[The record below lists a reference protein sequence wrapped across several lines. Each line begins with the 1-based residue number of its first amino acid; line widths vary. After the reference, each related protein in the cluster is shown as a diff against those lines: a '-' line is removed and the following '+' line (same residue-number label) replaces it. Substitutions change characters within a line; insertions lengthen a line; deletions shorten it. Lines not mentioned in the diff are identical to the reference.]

1 MKIITKIPLILL
13 VCCFV
18 AAANGASFE
27 VFLKI
32 EGIEGDSTA
41 SNHENEIN
49 VLTFNIGVL
58 NSGTFAGGGSGAGKP
73 KFTDLTVFKFID
85 KASPQLFLASAL
97 GNFIP
102 SATLVV
108 RKSGPNP
115 FPIYRLV
122 LDNVLITS
130 VNNSGTTDQ
139 NGNLVEQITL
149 NYSRISWTF
158 FPQNA
163 DGSRGAPIS
172 RSFDLSRNR
181 AE

>member
-58 NSGTFAGGGSGAGKP
+58 NSGTFVGGGGGGKA

-85 KASPQLFLASAL
+85 KASPQLFVASAS

-108 RKSGPNP
+108 RKSAPNP

-130 VNNSGTTDQ
+130 VNNSGTID
-139 NGNLVEQITL
+139 
-149 NYSRISWTF
+149 
-158 FPQNA
+158 
-163 DGSRGAPIS
+163 
-172 RSFDLSRNR
+172 
-181 AE
+181 